1 MERVC
6 VGFPMPEIEAPD
18 RLPHLQ
24 HRSCINPARAKQER
38 QNAGSLIR
46 LRACLALP
54 YLQPSQMNFGRPK
67 GILDGTKPASIADKS
82 FGLQVIWE
90 QILAKVVHAGTL
102 KQLYVSHRRQRKV

>member
-1 MERVC
+1 MHQSSKSQTGASEC
-6 VGFPMPEIEAPD
+6 W
-18 RLPHLQ
+18 LPHPPE
-24 HRSCINPARAKQER
+24 SMPGTAISAAFTDE
-38 QNAGSLIR
+38 
-46 LRACLALP
+46 
-54 YLQPSQMNFGRPK
+54 FGRPK